1 MWVESRHS
9 LLFHDDAMARLPRLI
24 IPQLPHYVIQRS
36 SNGQPVFQDSADYT
50 QCLAWLKTGAR
61 RFKVAI
67 HAYVLLPDQLHLLAT
82 PGDSTGLGQLM
93 QWLGRYYVPYFNQ
106 KYGREGALWQGRYKT
121 SVIDADHFFLLACHY
136 LERVPVQAGLVAQPR
151 DYPWSSHA
159 CHAGLRP
166 DPIVT
171 DHALYWALGNTPF
184 DREAAYLSLVEQG
197 LGSSQVK
204 VLEAAVL
211 KGWPLGSD
219 AFKQALEVKMKRQV
233 LPARRGRPRKIT
245 ADTA

>member
-1 MWVESRHS
+1 
-9 LLFHDDAMARLPRLI
+9 MAAKG
-24 IPQLPHYVIQRS
+24 H
-36 SNGQPVFQDSADYT
+36 
-50 QCLAWLKTGAR
+50 
-61 RFKVAI
+61 
-67 HAYVLLPDQLHLLAT
+67 
-82 PGDSTGLGQLM
+82 
-93 QWLGRYYVPYFNQ
+93 
-106 KYGREGALWQGRYKT
+106 LWQGRYKT
-121 SVIDADHFFLLACHY
+121 SVIDAEHFFLLACHY

-233 LPARRGRPRKIT
+233 LPAKRGRPRKIT

>member
-1 MWVESRHS
+1 
-9 LLFHDDAMARLPRLI
+9 MARLPRLI
-24 IPQLPHYVIQRS
+24 IPHLPHYVIQRS
-36 SNGQPVFQDSADYT
+36 SNRQPVFQDSSDYT
-50 QCLAWLKTGAR
+50 QFLAWLKTGAKM
-61 RFKVAI
+61 FKVAI

-82 PGDSTGLGQLM
+82 PGDATGLGQLM

-121 SVIDADHFFLLACHY
+121 SVIDAEHFFLLSCHY
-136 LERVPVQAGLVAQPR
+136 LEMVPVQAGLAAQPR

-159 CHAGLRP
+159 YHAGLQP

-184 DREAAYLSLVEQG
+184 DREASYLRLVEQG
-197 LGSSQVK
+197 MGSSQVK
-204 VLEAAVL
+204 VLEQAVL

-219 AFKQALEVKMKRQV
+219 AFKQALELKMKRQV
-233 LPARRGRPRKIT
+233 LPAKRGRPRKIALDHAAKT
-245 ADTA
+245 KAE